1 MVNVLRRVGTQEPD
15 VQREQM
21 ERLRRYKITTINLRN
36 KQQTTN
42 DNQYLKKTF
51 QLYPGLKMSQQILN
65 ILNYLKLSII
75 NYLKYIKMV
84 EIFGGQVLMENFCSA
99 ILEDLS

>member
-1 MVNVLRRVGTQEPD
+1 
-15 VQREQM
+15 
-21 ERLRRYKITTINLRN
+21 
-36 KQQTTN
+36 
-42 DNQYLKKTF
+42 
-51 QLYPGLKMSQQILN
+51 MSQKILN

-84 EIFGGQVLMENFCSA
+84 EIFAEQVLMENFCSA